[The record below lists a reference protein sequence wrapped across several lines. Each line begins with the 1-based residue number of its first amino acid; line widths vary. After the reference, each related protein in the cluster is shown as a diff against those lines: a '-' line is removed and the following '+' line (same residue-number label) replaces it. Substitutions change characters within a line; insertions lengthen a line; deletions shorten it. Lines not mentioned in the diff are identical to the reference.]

1 MAEEEQR
8 SSKDVQLYR
17 SRRSWAEV
25 MYTAASPQGHWTAA
39 DTRKGNALLFSKGCG
54 QLPHPAPKSN
64 M

>member
-1 MAEEEQR
+1 
-8 SSKDVQLYR
+8 
-17 SRRSWAEV
+17 